1 MKTIVDSDLSG
12 SDVGNHL
19 RNKERIKLRAVFFV
33 NCIVAGL
40 HFKRIDTADAYAE
53 DHADLILIDRIQV
66 HTAVF
71 YSFARCDQGKLFV
84 EVHFASHFAVD
95 VFRDIEIFYLAS
107 KLRLK
112 LFGIKVRDRACA
124 AHAFLHVF
132 PRLSRRV
139 SKGRNGAHTGDY
151 NSI

>member
-1 MKTIVDSDLSG
+1 MKTIIDGDLSG

-33 NCIVAGL
+33 KCIVSGL
-40 HFKRIDTADAYAE
+40 HFKRIDAADAYAE
-53 DHADLILIDRIQV
+53 DHADLILVDGFQV
-66 HTAVF
+66 HTTVF
-71 YSFARCDQGKLFV
+71 YSFARRDQGKLFV
-84 EVHFASHFAVD
+84 EVHFARCLAVN

-112 LFGIKVRDRACA
+112 LLSIEMRDRACA

-132 PRLSRRV
+132 PRFGRRV
-139 SKGRNGAHTGDY
+139 SKWRNGAHTGDY